1 MVKKSAENPVSAE
14 NPTMSSPIVICHQY
28 PTNPHEISIKS
39 NHFPSAIHSNPHQKI
54 WVKSPRWFSMAWP
67 FFLMSYPCRY
77 IKKKPSHKKKVVNC
91 GWYESWYIHWN
102 LHKFGQNFPTS
113 SFSAFS
119 RASSARCRSFWASP
133 RCTWQWPRATKAWR
147 GATAKDSLG
156 MMIIRCWIL
165 NHWIVSYWIIGSWVV
180 SCYCKLKIMDIDLR
194 W

>member
-77 IKKKPSHKKKVVNC
+77 IKKSPVIKKK
-91 GWYESWYIHWN
+91 SWIVDDMNHDISIETSIN
-102 LHKFGQNFPTS
+102 LGKI
-113 SFSAFS
+113 S
-119 RASSARCRSFWASP
+119 RPRVSP
-133 RCTWQWPRATKAWR
+133 RSPVLLPPVVAASEHHRAAHGNGPARLRPEGERQQRTV
-147 GATAKDSLG
+147 LG
-156 MMIIRCWIL
+156 WWLFVVGFLTIEL
-165 NHWIVSYWIIGSWVV
+165 SVTGLLVLGLSVVTVS
-180 SCYCKLKIMDIDLR
+180 
-194 W
+194 